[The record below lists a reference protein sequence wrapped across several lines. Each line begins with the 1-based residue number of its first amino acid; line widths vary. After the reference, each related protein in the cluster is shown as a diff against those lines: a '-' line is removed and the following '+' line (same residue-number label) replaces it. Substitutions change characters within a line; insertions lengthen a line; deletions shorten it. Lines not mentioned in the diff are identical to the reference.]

1 MKGQV
6 TVRNLI
12 VFLMLLALM
21 VVLTGCGAVH
31 TAVAK
36 RHLDVQTRMS
46 HAVFLDPVGPDKRT
60 IFIQVRNTSDKTNFD
75 IEGPV
80 KAAINARGYRVV
92 DDPEAAQFK
101 LLAQVLSVSK
111 ASATAAE
118 TALRDTVNGRGA
130 PYGGPL
136 AGLVT
141 GVVGGAV
148 GGVATD
154 SSVGVG
160 VGAIVGGLATTIA
173 NAAVQDVLFVAITD
187 IQLSQKAREGVTGQR
202 DLQVDA
208 SQGIGGSEQ
217 QTFSEVTNEKRYRT
231 RVMSTANKANL
242 KYEEAA
248 AELTAGL
255 TRVLSGLF

>member
-75 IEGPV
+75 IEGPI

-118 TALRDTVNGRGA
+118 TALNAG
-130 PYGGPL
+130 YGGPL

-141 GVVGGAV
+141 GAVVGGAV

>member
-118 TALRDTVNGRGA
+118 TALNAG
-130 PYGGPL
+130 YGGPL

-141 GVVGGAV
+141 GAVVGGAV

-187 IQLSQKAREGVTGQR
+187 IQLSQKAQEGVTGQR

>member
-118 TALRDTVNGRGA
+118 TALNAG
-130 PYGGPL
+130 YGGPL

-141 GVVGGAV
+141 GAVVGGAV

>member
-1 MKGQV
+1 MVKGRF
-6 TVRNLI
+6 TVRHLM
-12 VFLMLLALM
+12 VFLTLLVLTAA
-21 VVLTGCGAVH
+21 LTGCGAVH

-36 RHLDVQTRMS
+36 RNLDVQTRMS
-46 HAVFLDPVGPDKRT
+46 QAVFLDPVSPDKRT
-60 IFIQVRNTSDKTNFD
+60 IFIQVRNTSDKTNFN
-75 IEGPV
+75 IEGPI
-80 KAAINARGYRVV
+80 KAAISGRGYRVV
-92 DDPEAAQFK
+92 DDPEVAHFK

-118 TALRDTVNGRGA
+118 SALNAG
-130 PYGGPL
+130 YGGPL

-141 GVVGGAV
+141 GAVVGGTA
-148 GGVATD
+148 GGITTD
-154 SSVGVG
+154 ST
-160 VGAIVGGLATTIA
+160 VGAAAGAVVGALATTIA

-187 IQLSQKAREGVTGQR
+187 IQLSQKAPEGVTGQR
-202 DLQVDA
+202 DLQVDS

-231 RVMSTANKANL
+231 RVMSTANKVNL

-248 AELTAGL
+248 PELTAGL